1 MKRRDHL
8 HPPLH
13 QATSHWPMSTE
24 TLPEGDKAVSADG
37 HHPGVHGTLHLGAKT
52 HVGVQAE
59 AQQQAAQQ
67 CGMVLTVL
75 QTAK

>member
-1 MKRRDHL
+1 
-8 HPPLH
+8 
-13 QATSHWPMSTE
+13 MSTE
-24 TLPEGDKAVSADG
+24 TLPEGDKAVGADG
-37 HHPGVHGTLHLGAKT
+37 HHPGMHGALNLRAKT
-52 HVGVQAE
+52 HVGIQAK